1 MVSGRNI
8 IETAVRMSPA
18 DLSVLL
24 SALKQSPDD
33 DVKLTTVAGSDNH
46 TLWSLMA
53 EKGWLLDRGN
63 PSPKLPIPMT
73 AFSIVAEARSHVHA
87 VAITCYEGLRQGMAP
102 EEIIA
107 FGEGKPE
114 PRLAHLL

>member
-1 MVSGRNI
+1 MI
-8 IETAVRMSPA
+8 IETAVRMSAA

-24 SALKQSPDD
+24 SALLQPEEEG
-33 DVKLTTVAGSDNH
+33 VRLTTVEGSDNH
-46 TLWSLMA
+46 VLWSLMA

-63 PSPKLPIPMT
+63 PQPSLPVPMT
-73 AFSIVAEARSHVHA
+73 SYSIVAENRALVEA
-87 VAITCYEGLRQGMAP
+87 LAITCCEGLRQGMTP

-107 FGEGKPE
+107 FGEGQPD